1 MTNIDNDNDNKL
13 EKIKIAIFGES
24 SVGKTHF
31 SRTYTNGVN
40 SDLTLP
46 TVGIDSFC
54 INKILSNGKKY
65 KIIIYDTAGQERYR
79 SLSLTVVRRCDGI
92 ILMYDI
98 TKKNTYDSIKE
109 WYNSIY
115 EVTGDINL
123 ILIGNKCDLKDK
135 RVVSEEEGLKEAQN
149 YKISYFETS
158 AKDGIN
164 VEKSLDD
171 LIEKII
177 AKKDEKFKNK
187 KNKKN
192 EEEDNKIQLDARTS
206 IKKNRH
212 KCCGK

>member
-1 MTNIDNDNDNKL
+1 MVL
-13 EKIKIAIFGES
+13 
-24 SVGKTHF
+24 
-31 SRTYTNGVN
+31 
-40 SDLTLP
+40 
-46 TVGIDSFC
+46 
-54 INKILSNGKKY
+54 
-65 KIIIYDTAGQERYR
+65 
-79 SLSLTVVRRCDGI
+79 VRRCDGI

-98 TKKNTYDSIKE
+98 TKRNTFCSIKE

-115 EVTGDINL
+115 ELTENINL

-177 AKKDEKFKNK
+177 AKKDEKFQL
-187 KNKKN
+187 
-192 EEEDNKIQLDARTS
+192 KILKRQLTPYILLNTLLSKSDTQS
-206 IKKNRH
+206 YL
-212 KCCGK
+212 